1 MTHFSSFFS
10 FLFFSFFWL
19 QSKEIPIK
27 MNTAAILREGQL
39 YQKIEAEEMK
49 K

>member
-1 MTHFSSFFS
+1 MYMKE
-10 FLFFSFFWL
+10 
-19 QSKEIPIK
+19 KEISIK

-39 YQKIEAEEMK
+39 YQKLEEEELK